1 MALRPSKICHRRAC
15 LHKCCDLNPRREPTA
30 VHDEE
35 STKHNKSS
43 IINPYWSTLTISFLL
58 TKKLIEETPS
68 NLQHVDPCIFST
80 FQHVP
85 SFATSKCQAYPP
97 RRPNEMRAGSPV
109 RTRWWL
115 LADVG
120 CGSMCLSWTSYENL
134 VNLMIFYL
142 SIWQLNPW
150 TDFRVHVRNAICQY
164 VLSSICRR
172 LYRHIESIE

>member
-15 LHKCCDLNPRREPTA
+15 LHKCCDLNPCREPTA

-115 LADVG
+115 WQIFG
-120 CGSMCLSWTSYENL
+120 CG
-134 VNLMIFYL
+134 LMTL
-142 SIWQLNPW
+142 RDEHLMKALWIWWYFPW
-150 TDFRVHVRNAICQY
+150 ASGNWNCNDFRVHVRNAICQY